1 MASLAEWERE
11 LLIERTREG
20 VAHARAQG
28 RVAGPKPKLSPEQA
42 RQALQLLAGG
52 ESVASVAKILQRVA
66 TDALQ
71 GHRTRETDRRMKKNP
86 DHHTLEAWGFCVC
99 TRTGVNLRGG
109 RSLTRGIV
117 RESLAVPVAVFVE
130 CVCCVIVSHWLAVLL
145 PGSLSSRSRFRL
157 VVCIRVVIYPHP

>member
-28 RVAGPKPKLSPEQA
+28 RVAGPKPKLSPEQGPSGPPAA
-42 RQALQLLAGG
+42 RRRRERGLRGQ
-52 ESVASVAKILQRVA
+52 ILQRVA

-109 RSLTRGIV
+109 RSLMRGIV
-117 RESLAVPVAVFVE
+117 RESLPVPVAVFVR
-130 CVCCVIVSHWLAVLL
+130 CVLRYRFTPACGLASWFSVLEE
-145 PGSLSSRSRFRL
+145 
-157 VVCIRVVIYPHP
+157 